1 MVRARRKPVSEGDL
15 ASRSKRQG
23 GLHSLADAHHGP
35 RNGFDGQLMRAIW
48 GDDPLH
54 FERAVEAEVAE
65 RQRVQPDRFVQK
77 IGPRGRRK
85 DRRKA

>member
-1 MVRARRKPVSEGDL
+1 MTESDL
-15 ASRSKRQG
+15 ASLTKRQG

-35 RNGFDGQLMRAIW
+35 RSGFDGQLIRAIW
-48 GDDPLH
+48 GDDPLD
-54 FERAVEAEVAE
+54 FERMIEAEVAE

-85 DRRKA
+85 GRRKA